1 MNAMS
6 EHDDERRP
14 RGHSRTIFLLESFR
28 RRLAWLTL
36 IGLVAAAAGSF
47 ALYRYGALPV
57 GAVPHAT
64 QILDAEGNVIAEQSG
79 GVNRRP
85 VKLADISPWLVKA
98 TLAVEDRRFYDH
110 AGVDI
115 RGLARAVWVDVR
127 HMSIRE
133 GASTLTQQLARNLY
147 LTHQRTWSRKLKE
160 AWYAA
165 RLEQTYAKDEI
176 LQMYLNQIYYGHG
189 AYGAEAAARLYFGKP
204 AKELTLEESALLA
217 GIPKGPRYYSPH
229 LHPAAAEAR
238 RHIVLH
244 AMVEA
249 GALTAKE
256 SVRAGRSKP
265 VVKPLPEEP
274 DRVAPYFADYVKRV
288 AVERLGI
295 DERLLNE
302 GGLTIRTTLDS
313 GMQQAAEEAV
323 KRGLSTG
330 TQLQTA
336 LIAIDPRNGYIKAMV
351 GGRSYKL
358 NQYNRVFATTRQ
370 PGSSFKAI
378 LYAAA
383 LENRVVTPSTRF
395 RSEPT
400 IFYYDDNREIYRPA
414 NFNDRYAHADI
425 NLRKAIA
432 ASDNIYA
439 VNTIMQVGP
448 EAVVR
453 EARKLGITAPL
464 KTVPSLALGT
474 FPVSPFEMATA
485 YSAFAAGGQLASS
498 LAILQITDRD
508 GKVLYEA
515 HPRSTQVISPAV
527 AYVTT
532 RLLSSVFEQGG
543 TAHRVKGLLHHRPVA
558 GKTGTTDSDAW
569 FVGYTPELVAAV
581 WVGYDRGRAITSND
595 AHRAAP
601 IFANFI
607 DAALQGVP
615 PGPFP
620 APDGVVSVY
629 IDPESGMLA
638 GPGCAERV
646 LETYLSGTEP
656 TAYCSA
662 HGDKAKAQAQHPE
675 AAKDGGWWKK
685 LRGWWGG

>member
-1 MNAMS
+1 MNA
-6 EHDDERRP
+6 DRDKT
-14 RGHSRTIFLLESFR
+14 RGNSKIFLLLATLR
-28 RRLAWLTL
+28 RQVAWLTL
-36 IGLVAAAAGSF
+36 IALVAAALGSM
-47 ALYRYGALPV
+47 ALYRYGALPA

-98 TLAVEDRRFYDH
+98 TLAVEDRRFYEH

-147 LTHQRTWSRKLKE
+147 LGHQRTWSRKLKE

-165 RLEQTYAKDEI
+165 RLEQTYSKDEI

-204 AKELTLEESALLA
+204 AKELTLPESALLA

-229 LHPAAAEAR
+229 LHPAASEAR
-238 RHIVLH
+238 RHTVLQ
-244 AMVEA
+244 AMAEA
-249 GALTAKE
+249 QMLSAREAA
-256 SVRAGRSKP
+256 RAGRQKP
-265 VVKPLPEEP
+265 AVGPLPEEP

-302 GGLTIRTTLDS
+302 GGLAIKTTLDS
-313 GMQQAAEEAV
+313 RMQRAAEEAV
-323 KRGLSTG
+323 RKGLPASSS
-330 TQLQTA
+330 LQTA

-370 PGSSFKAI
+370 PGSSFKPI

-383 LENRVVTPSTRF
+383 LEKRVVTPATRF

-400 IFYYDDNREIYRPA
+400 IFYYDNNREIYRPA
-414 NFNDRYAHADI
+414 NFGDRYAHADI

-448 EAVVR
+448 EAVVE
-453 EARKLGITAPL
+453 EARKLGITTPL
-464 KTVPSLALGT
+464 KPVPSLALGT
-474 FPVSPFEMATA
+474 FPISPFEMATA
-485 YSAFAAGGQLASS
+485 YSALAAGGQLADS
-498 LAILQITDRD
+498 LAILRITGRD

-515 HPRSTQVISPAV
+515 HPHAQQVVPPAV

-532 RLLSSVFEQGG
+532 RLLGSVFEQGG
-543 TAHRVKGLLHHRPVA
+543 TAHRVKGLLHRRPMA

-569 FVGYTPELVAAV
+569 FVGYTPELASAV
-581 WVGYDRGRAITSND
+581 WVGYDRGRAITSSD

-601 IFANFI
+601 IFASFM
-607 DAALQGVP
+607 DAALLGVR
-615 PGPFP
+615 PGAFP
-620 APDGVVSVY
+620 APKGVVSVY

-638 GPGCAERV
+638 GPGCPGRT
-646 LETYLSGTEP
+646 LESFLAGTEP
-656 TAYCSA
+656 GTVCTL
-662 HGDKAKAQAQHPE
+662 HGMNAGQTVPEKTDAQATGRS
-675 AAKDGGWWKK
+675 GGWWKK
-685 LRGWWGG
+685 LRNWWGS

>member
-1 MNAMS
+1 MS
-6 EHDDERRP
+6 THADEDEQ
-14 RGHSRTIFLLESFR
+14 RGQSKSFLLSETLR
-28 RRLAWLTL
+28 KRLAWLTL
-36 IGLVAAAAGSF
+36 IALVSAALGSL
-47 ALYRYGALPV
+47 ALYRYGSLPA

-64 QILDAEGNVIAEQSG
+64 QILDAEGNVIAEQTG

-110 AGVDI
+110 AGVDM

-147 LTHQRTWSRKLKE
+147 LSHQRTWSRKLKE

-165 RLEQTYAKDEI
+165 RLEQTYSKDDI

-189 AYGAEAAARLYFGKP
+189 AYGAEAAARLYFGKS
-204 AKELTLEESALLA
+204 AKALTLAESALLA

-229 LHPAAAEAR
+229 LHPAAAETR
-238 RHIVLH
+238 RHTVLQ
-244 AMVEA
+244 AMAEA
-249 GALTAKE
+249 GALSAEEAT
-256 SVRAGRSKP
+256 RAGRHQP

-302 GGLTIRTTLDS
+302 GGLTIKTTLDS

-323 KRGLSTG
+323 KKGLPPG

-383 LENRVVTPSTRF
+383 IENRVVTPSTRF

-400 IFYYDDNREIYRPA
+400 IFYYDNNREIYRPA

-425 NLRKAIA
+425 NLRRAIA

-448 EAVVR
+448 ETVVE
-453 EARKLGITAPL
+453 EARKLGITASL
-464 KTVPSLALGT
+464 KPVPSLALGT

-485 YSAFAAGGQLASS
+485 YSAFAGGGNLASS

-508 GKVLYEA
+508 GKVLYDA
-515 HPRSTQVISPAV
+515 HSRHTQVIPPTV
-527 AYVTT
+527 AYMTT
-532 RLLSSVFEQGG
+532 RLLTSVFEQGG

-569 FVGYTPELVAAV
+569 FVGYTPELVVAV
-581 WVGYDRGRAITSND
+581 WVGYDRGRAITSSD

-601 IFANFI
+601 IFASFV

-615 PGPFP
+615 PGAFP
-620 APDGVVSVY
+620 APEGVVSVY

-638 GPGCAERV
+638 GPACPSRE
-646 LETYLSGTEP
+646 LETYLVGTEP
-656 TAYCSA
+656 TAVCSL
-662 HGDKAKAQAQHPE
+662 HGKEPATPE
-675 AAKDGGWWKK
+675 NRAATPNGGGWWKK